1 MEPESLP
8 ILEFDSSIDAI
19 IEPKHLYKTTGLS
32 EFAVICFFQDVITKL
47 LEQKDI
53 RILSKNRRS
62 KKLHPI
68 SAAGSLPIYELNTV
82 NGSRITVF
90 FPGVGS
96 PIAAAMFEEVIALGC
111 KKFISCGSAGV
122 LDRSIPIGHILVPI
136 SAIRDE
142 GISYHYLPPSRE
154 VGASPE
160 GVAALEEVLKLHNHD
175 YTLTKTW
182 TIDAIY
188 RETRLKIQRRKS
200 EGCLA
205 VEMEAAAL
213 FAVAQFRKVKL
224 AQILYA
230 SDDIS
235 DNLWDA
241 RFWSGSTLI
250 REKLFWIAVEAC
262 LRL

>member
-1 MEPESLP
+1 MEPEHSP
-8 ILEFDSSIDAI
+8 ILEFDNSMDAI
-19 IEPKHLYKTTGLS
+19 IDPKRLYKAVAIP
-32 EFAVICFFQDVITKL
+32 EFAVICFFKDVIATL
-47 LEQKDI
+47 LQQQDI
-53 RILSKNRRS
+53 HALGNRRKS
-62 KKLHPI
+62 DLHPI
-68 SAAGSLPIYELNTV
+68 NAAGSLPIYVLNI
-82 NGSRITVF
+82 NGSQVTVF

-96 PIAAAMFEEVIALGC
+96 PLAAVMLEEAIALGC
-111 KKFISCGSAGV
+111 KKFICCGSAGV
-122 LDRSIPIGHILVPI
+122 LDGNIAPGHIFIPV

-154 VGASPE
+154 VEASSE
-160 GVAALEEVLKLHNHD
+160 GVAVLEEVLKLHNYD
-175 YTLTKTW
+175 YTITKTW

-188 RETRLKIQRRKS
+188 RETRSKIERRKS
-200 EGCLA
+200 EGCLT

-235 DNLWDA
+235 GNRWDA
-241 RFWSGSTLI
+241 RFWSERTLI